1 MFSSQIDINLITP
14 TGTLPNG
21 LMAEDMLR
29 LVQRGSSSEPVELTG
44 LVQALHHTAD
54 DFQISASDQLHPTHM
69 SLMLL
74 TGLWSNGRSKDI
86 SSDKILKRCVHSTA
100 IIN

>member
-14 TGTLPNG
+14 TGTLQNG

-54 DFQISASDQLHPTHM
+54 DFQISASDQLHPTPHVFDVVNWT
-69 SLMLL
+69 LVE
-74 TGLWSNGRSKDI
+74 WKKQR
-86 SSDKILKRCVHSTA
+86 HFF
-100 IIN
+100 